1 MERLPYFL
9 ENTSKRKDLGGWE
22 LYIIGKNETH
32 KRERNC
38 IFACSTVFA
47 LSPANSVC
55 CRQWS
60 RGSHSRNSGN
70 SDKAFESERQARQRK
85 LSSFQACLFDSFAF
99 AFCRSG
105 TRIRNTEMTKATNK
119 STNTKEKASPPSKEK
134 KEKKESQEKKSF
146 FQRWMQFHFSSK
158 KYFSEVL
165 QGEVFPAKYLFFFF
179 LGISFCFFATISF
192 ILFYNEMELSN
203 ILSILLLIVLA
214 FTGIIFLP
222 LFLEFLLCRS
232 LGGLQSFRKY
242 LLCWGHFLFFIF
254 LDLFFF
260 GVLFVGFVGR
270 GGCRLLLEVGR

>member
-1 MERLPYFL
+1 
-9 ENTSKRKDLGGWE
+9 
-22 LYIIGKNETH
+22 
-32 KRERNC
+32 
-38 IFACSTVFA
+38 
-47 LSPANSVC
+47 
-55 CRQWS
+55 
-60 RGSHSRNSGN
+60 
-70 SDKAFESERQARQRK
+70 
-85 LSSFQACLFDSFAF
+85 
-99 AFCRSG
+99 
-105 TRIRNTEMTKATNK
+105 MTKATNT

-242 LLCWGHFLFFIF
+242 LLCWEHFLFFIF

-260 GVLFVGFVGR
+260 GVLFVLNIFLPSYLSTIFALFFVILSLVFRILVLFLRVKMIMTINNFGAWKAIIIFLITFIFIFFLS
-270 GGCRLLLEVGR
+270 LLFMGILASVQGNIFEVL